1 MSNKDALLKEL
12 ASLVANE
19 LEQTP
24 YESMSRL
31 LGDYIIRDSHFNSK
45 TNMWELTVEKDKK
58 KYKLIL
64 YADILTKI

>member
-1 MSNKDALLKEL
+1 MSNKDKLLEEL

-19 LEQTP
+19 LNQTP
-24 YESMSRL
+24 YESMSRF

-45 TNMWELTVEKDKK
+45 TNMWELTVEKDDK